1 MAVAVFGAGVAGM
14 SVAHELAQRGI
25 QVTLYERKNELGGK
39 ARSFG
44 KPGTG
49 TGGRQDLPGEH
60 GFRFFPG
67 FYKHIPDVM
76 RRIPK
81 PGGGTVFDNLVSVE
95 TSHIYF
101 DSIPPL
107 PIPANLAYVN
117 TPLEFA
123 TVLAGLFDVNELGL
137 DPDDGFFFAERMI
150 CALGSCEERRANEYE
165 KQSWEQ
171 YIRVANRSSAYK
183 RVFSEGLARPL
194 VAMNPAQTNA
204 RTALTVMLQ
213 ILQNMVM
220 PNQTADRILNDPTSV
235 AWIEP
240 WRQHLATLGVNVV
253 TGATLTG
260 IDLAGGNISNVKVE
274 IGGTT
279 QSVAADAYVFAIPH
293 EALEPLLTAQI
304 KASAPSLAKLN
315 LLQNAWMTGLLFYF
329 TGTPERIDGHGI
341 YADSEW
347 ALTSIWQLQHFDTIA
362 GHQIGAGNISAILST
377 IISNWD
383 RPGKLGK
390 VARLCSLNEI
400 RQEVL
405 DQLNDHLKK
414 SAGGVLNVA
423 GIVDSFL
430 DPAIQFGN
438 SGAVSGN
445 LEQLLINTVDS
456 WKNRPEAVNE
466 IGNMYLASDYVR
478 TRTNL
483 ATMEGACEA
492 GRAAATH
499 ILVKS
504 GYTGTLP
511 SPYPL
516 TDPPFFDVAKALD
529 SQLFTAGLPQLCLN
543 TMAQIRANAQSG
555 PRPKR

>member
-25 QVTLYERKNELGGK
+25 QVTLYERKNQLGGK

-49 TGGRQDLPGEH
+49 TGGRKDLPGEH

-76 RRIPK
+76 QRIPR
-81 PGGGTVFDNLVSVE
+81 PGSGTVFNNLIPVE
-95 TSHIYF
+95 TSHIFF
-101 DSIPPL
+101 DNVPPL
-107 PIPANLAYVN
+107 PIPANLSYVN

-123 TVLAGLFDVNELGL
+123 TVLAGLFDLNQLGL
-137 DPDDGFFFAERMI
+137 DPDDSFFFAERI
-150 CALGSCEERRANEYE
+150 ACAFGSCEERRAKEYE
-165 KQSWEQ
+165 ELSWEE
-171 YIRVANRSSAYK
+171 YIRVANRGPAYK
-183 RVFSEGLARPL
+183 RVFSDGLARPL
-194 VAMNPAQTNA
+194 VAMNPSQTNA

-220 PNQTADRILNDPTSV
+220 PNQSADRILNDPTSV
-235 AWIEP
+235 AWIDP
-240 WRQHLATLGVNVV
+240 WRQHLATLGVNIV
-253 TGATLTG
+253 TGARLSG
-260 IDLAGGNISNVKVE
+260 INLAGGIISNVKVE
-274 IGGTT
+274 IGGAT
-279 QSVAADAYVFAIPH
+279 QVVAADAYVFAIPH
-293 EALEPLLTAQI
+293 EALEPLLTPQI
-304 KASAPSLAKLN
+304 KASAPSLAKLR
-315 LLQNAWMTGLLFYF
+315 LLQNAWMSGLLFYF
-329 TGTPERIDGHGI
+329 TGTPERVDGHGI

-347 ALTSIWQLQHFDTIA
+347 ALTSIWQLQHFDTVA
-362 GHQIGAGNISAILST
+362 GHNIGNGNISAILST
-377 IISNWD
+377 IISNWN

-390 VARLCSLNEI
+390 AALACKLNEI

-405 DQLNDHLKK
+405 DQLNDHLKN
-414 SAGGVLNVA
+414 SSGGALNVA
-423 GIVDSFL
+423 GITDSFL
-430 DPAIQFGN
+430 DPAIEFDS

-445 LEQLLINTVDS
+445 LEQLLINTVGS
-456 WKNRPEAVNE
+456 WKNRPEAATE

-492 GRAAATH
+492 GRSVATH
-499 ILVKS
+499 ILIKS
-504 GYTGTLP
+504 GYVGTLP
-511 SPYPL
+511 APYPL

-529 SQLFTAGLPQLCLN
+529 LQLFNLGLPQLCLN
-543 TMAQIRANAQSG
+543 SLAQIRANAESG